1 VAGAAG
7 ATALGPE
14 LRAVLGDPAA
24 EVRVAAVWALG
35 MLGDR
40 EARPALARLAGGDDT
55 ALRAFAEEALT
66 RLDGTRS

>member
-1 VAGAAG
+1 MACATGLGA
-7 ATALGPE
+7 E
-14 LRAVLGDPAA
+14 LRAALGDPAA

-35 MLGDR
+35 VLGDR
-40 EARPALARLAGGDDT
+40 EARPALARLASGDDA